1 MRRLGCANICWR
13 WSPTTKKKI
22 PIEVKGGI
30 FRKRVTVS
38 RWVMNE
44 RLKKFILF
52 HFFFFSFEKF
62 FTRAKKDGGREVKMC
77 LSFSDGRMDG

>member
-52 HFFFFSFEKF
+52 HFFFRLKNFS
-62 FTRAKKDGGREVKMC
+62 RAQKKMEDVRLRCV
-77 LSFSDGRMDG
+77 